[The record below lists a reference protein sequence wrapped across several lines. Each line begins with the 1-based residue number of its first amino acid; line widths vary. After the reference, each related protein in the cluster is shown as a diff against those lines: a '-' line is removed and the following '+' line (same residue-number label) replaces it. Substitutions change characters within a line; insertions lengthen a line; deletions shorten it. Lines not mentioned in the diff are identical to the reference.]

1 MPDSKRR
8 ARFERLFMPH
18 LGAAYNFARWL
29 VRHPHDAED
38 MVQEAY
44 LKAYRSFDSFK
55 GDAPLAWLLAILRNS
70 CLTWLKRQ
78 QKQGIV
84 IDFND
89 AIERNELKHMAAGHM
104 EAPALPDAG
113 LLAAAEQK
121 RVREALSELAEP
133 YRVVVILREFED
145 LKYAEIAEILGVPV
159 GTVMS
164 RLSRARGLL
173 RTRLGD
179 ASDSVTD
186 TVSNPVGDLTS
197 DEGQKNEL

>member
-29 VRHPHDAED
+29 VRHPQDAED

-44 LKAYRSFDSFK
+44 LKAYKSFDSFK
-55 GDAPLAWLLAILRNS
+55 GDEPLAWLLAILRNT

-78 QKQGIV
+78 NKPGIV
-84 IDFND
+84 IDLTD
-89 AIERNELKHMAAGHM
+89 AIERNELKHLEPGMQN
-104 EAPALPDAG
+104 APPLPDAG
-113 LLAAAEQK
+113 LLAEAEAK
-121 RVREALSELAEP
+121 RVRKALSELAEP
-133 YRVVVILREFED
+133 YRVVIILREFED
-145 LKYAEIAEILGVPV
+145 LKYAQIAEILSLPV

-164 RLSRARGLL
+164 RLSRARAQMKVL
-173 RTRLGD
+173 LGD
-179 ASDSVTD
+179 VNSDVRAI
-186 TVSNPVGDLTS
+186 VP